1 MWWVTRVT
9 AALGLLYAARKS
21 TLSAQGAIGNARENT
36 ARAKEQAAG
45 FEDNGQAIR
54 NRMAEV
60 NQEIAD
66 ASRAVTDAENAAIA
80 KNSNAFNA
88 AKEKEVQAVQRL
100 NELEKQREVLTQKMG
115 DARSAQLVKLQSEV
129 DLARQRVRDDQ
140 LRVVQ
145 AQEAAAAEERSEER
159 RVGKEGVSTC
169 RSRWSRYH

>member
-9 AALGLLYAARKS
+9 AALGLLYAARKI

-36 ARAKEQAAG
+36 AMAKEQAAG

-60 NQEIAD
+60 NQEVAD

-88 AKEKEVQAVQRL
+88 AKEKEFQAVPRL
-100 NELEKQREVLTQKMG
+100 NEL
-115 DARSAQLVKLQSEV
+115 
-129 DLARQRVRDDQ
+129 
-140 LRVVQ
+140 
-145 AQEAAAAEERSEER
+145 ERSEER
-159 RVGKEGVSTC
+159 REGKEGVS
-169 RSRWSRYH
+169 RGRYRWWRNH